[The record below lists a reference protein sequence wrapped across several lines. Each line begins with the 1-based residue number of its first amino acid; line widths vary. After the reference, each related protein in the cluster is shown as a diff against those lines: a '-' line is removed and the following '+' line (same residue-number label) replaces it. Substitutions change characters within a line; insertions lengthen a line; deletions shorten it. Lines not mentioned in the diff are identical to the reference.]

1 MSFADYAA
9 FTIHDVK
16 NRLALLAS
24 RAETLGD
31 RTMLRDAL
39 DAAGQLTSLL
49 ACYKAEQGWLGV
61 EVDAGQPDDLVGDLV
76 AEFGQLAG
84 VPVRLEGTVGD
95 GLFFFDA
102 SLVRLVLNQAL
113 HNALRHA
120 QQEIVVRVAAEPQWL
135 VFSVQDDGPGYPLE
149 LLSSSGNGAP
159 LPLHD
164 DGTGLGI
171 YLAHRVAALHQNNGL
186 AGSVEL
192 RNAPGACFT
201 LRLPR

>member
-16 NRLALLAS
+16 NRLAMLAG
-24 RAETLGD
+24 RAEARGD
-31 RTMLRDAL
+31 RDMLRDAL
-39 DAAGQLTSLL
+39 DAAGRLTSLL

-84 VPVRLEGTVGD
+84 IAVRREGAAGD
-95 GLFFFDA
+95 GLFFYDA
-102 SLVRLVLNQAL
+102 SLVRLVLSQAL

-120 QQEIVVRVAAEPQWL
+120 QREIVLGVEVDAEWLTFTVR
-135 VFSVQDDGPGYPLE
+135 DDGPGYPPE
-149 LLSSSGNGAP
+149 LLCDAGSNEP
-159 LPLHD
+159 RPLHD